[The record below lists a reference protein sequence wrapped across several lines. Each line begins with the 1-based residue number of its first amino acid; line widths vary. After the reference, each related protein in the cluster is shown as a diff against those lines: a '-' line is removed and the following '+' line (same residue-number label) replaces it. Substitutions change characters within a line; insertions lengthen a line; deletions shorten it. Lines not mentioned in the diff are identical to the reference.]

1 MKRLFLGLLLAL
13 VSLAVQA
20 DDFRYMAFQTNDG
33 TIRTITADG
42 LQLTFDDEKLTA
54 TSGDQQVII
63 SLSELSKMYFTDTPA
78 GIEAPVLS
86 QNELDDNAVAYNLQ
100 GMCVGRLQAQPK
112 GIYIVKVNGQRRKVI
127 LK

>member
-13 VSLAVQA
+13 VSLSVQA

-33 TIRTITADG
+33 TIRTITAEG
-42 LQLTFDDEKLTA
+42 LQLTFDDGKLTA
-54 TSGDQQVII
+54 TSGDEQVVI
-63 SLSELSKMYFTDTPA
+63 SLSELSKMYFTDTPV

-86 QNELDDNAVAYNLQ
+86 QNELDDNAVVYNLQ

>member
-33 TIRTITADG
+33 TIRTITAEG
-42 LQLTFDDEKLTA
+42 LQLTFDDGKLTA
-54 TSGDQQVII
+54 TSGDQQVVI
-63 SLSELSKMYFTDTPA
+63 SLSELSKMYFTDTPV

-86 QNELDDNAVAYNLQ
+86 QNELDDNAVVYNLQ